1 MSRALLSIARFTLLE
16 GRRSRLP
23 WIALGLI
30 GCAFVAAEFSAALA
44 ITDSS
49 SFRIGVYAALVRTG
63 LVVLLVLFVATCV
76 VRELSDRML
85 DLTLARPVP
94 RASWY
99 LGRLSGFCAIAL
111 VLALFAAVPLLAMV
125 EYARVL
131 AWAVA
136 LAAELALLGAV
147 CLTATVTLRQVVPA
161 VLVSGAFYVL
171 ARAIDAIVLM
181 SQGPTVVPDA
191 WSTQVISELLA
202 LIALLM
208 PPLDRIAATSWLLGS
223 SALPPAGALA
233 AEVLI
238 FSVLVVAVGLF
249 DLYRVDD

>member
-1 MSRALLSIARFTLLE
+1 MSRALLSIAHFTLLE

-30 GCAFVAAEFSAALA
+30 GCIFVAAEFSAGLA

-49 SFRIGVYAALVRTG
+49 SFRIGVYAALVRAG

-85 DLTLARPVP
+85 ELTLARPVP

-99 LGRLSGFCAIAL
+99 LGRLGGFWAIAL
-111 VLALFAAVPLLAMV
+111 VLAAFAAVPLLAMV
-125 EYARVL
+125 EYTRVL
-131 AWAVA
+131 AWTAA

-181 SQGPTVVPDA
+181 SQSPAVVPDA
-191 WSTQVISELLA
+191 WSTQVISELVA
-202 LIALLM
+202 LIALLL
-208 PPLDRIAATSWLLGS
+208 PPLDRVAATSWLLGAS
-223 SALPPAGALA
+223 DLPLAGSLA
-233 AEVLI
+233 AELLI
-238 FSVLVVAVGLF
+238 FGTLVIAVGLF